1 MIWYRVSF
9 CMIVP
14 FSTNLL
20 DMSLGLGVERTVKV
34 GLVSLEVS
42 RATNWMCLVVGVD
55 ATSGEDGDVNA
66 SFVAAIGQVE
76 GTDDIISDGL
86 LLVILAPIDIWTASR
101 SSCVKDVG
109 GLDSLQLVLNGF
121 SVLHANCRG
130 VDLLAC
136 VIGKLPSRF
145 KMAVS
150 ADLDFEGEFSSGQQP
165 NLHHPR

>member
-1 MIWYRVSF
+1 
-9 CMIVP
+9 MIVP
-14 FSTNLL
+14 FPTDLL
-20 DMSLGLGVERTVKV
+20 DMSLGLGVERAVKV